1 MSNRMFLNADI
12 VRSGVYDKK
21 VVEKAMCINYIEGS
35 LGELY
40 DFYGGSNYVNPE
52 DINIVGYVEISK
64 KDYMSHVYDLCKG
77 SNVYM
82 VCEYLLNY
90 SSCSDNDYVRV
101 TDGIDSFLVKARK
114 GKIDKLAIVKTNQF
128 KFITKLKNIFGL

>member
-1 MSNRMFLNADI
+1 MSNKRFLSADI
-12 VRSGVYDKK
+12 ISSGVYDKK
-21 VVEKAMCINYIEGS
+21 VVKKAKCINYIQGS
-35 LGELY
+35 LGELC

-52 DINIVGYVEISK
+52 NIDVVGYVEISK
-64 KDYMSHVYDLCKG
+64 KDYINHVYDLCKC

-90 SSCSDNDYVRV
+90 SGYSDNAYVMV

-114 GKIDKLAIVKTNQF
+114 GKIDNLAIVKTNPF
-128 KFITKLKNIFGL
+128 KFITKLKNIFGM